1 MRCRKRLP
9 ACSGLPSRFSIAA
22 TAYSEGSR
30 GPVRGGIQ
38 TVKGPAKE
46 LDRYFLVIYRMCSSA
61 PADFLHSPWSGMR
74 RFEGKSRKSEGKS
87 KMIFENLPF
96 YQLACRSIGGGGR
109 RRGNEMRVF
118 VASLIVLSVLYFW
131 NKDCNNG
138 RLLDGLDSMRRS
150 ISHSMFH

>member
-1 MRCRKRLP
+1 
-9 ACSGLPSRFSIAA
+9 
-22 TAYSEGSR
+22 
-30 GPVRGGIQ
+30 
-38 TVKGPAKE
+38 
-46 LDRYFLVIYRMCSSA
+46 
-61 PADFLHSPWSGMR
+61 
-74 RFEGKSRKSEGKS
+74 
-87 KMIFENLPF
+87 MIFENLPS